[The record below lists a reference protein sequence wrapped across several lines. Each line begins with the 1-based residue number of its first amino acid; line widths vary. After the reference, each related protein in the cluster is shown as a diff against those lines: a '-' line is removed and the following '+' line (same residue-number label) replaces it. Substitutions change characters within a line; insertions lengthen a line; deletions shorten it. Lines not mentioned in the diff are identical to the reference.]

1 MVGCLA
7 GTHDVCNF
15 GLGRFSWRVGTFGH
29 SFMCGM
35 VCFPFE
41 FSHHFSSLIGVIVRA
56 ADFLESI
63 VVQDCKT
70 QALHHCTYRFVPV
83 LLR

>member
-1 MVGCLA
+1 MFVTLA
-7 GTHDVCNF
+7 LRDF
-15 GLGRFSWRVGTFGH
+15 LGAWVHLGIVL
-29 SFMCGM
+29 CGM

-70 QALHHCTYRFVPV
+70 QALHHCTYRFVWV